1 MSQAGKFIEG
11 NPTPG
16 VDVLTLEGD
25 LGGPVGPDM
34 SGNINVIADN
44 ASVNAGSSVLIV
56 GNPGTNTL
64 TLNVTDV
71 NNGTLIGLNAG
82 NLTISGINNTGVGHL
97 VLNAL
102 TSGANNTAL
111 GADAATLITS
121 SSGNTAVGSGSL
133 SSYVTGTGQN
143 TALGL
148 DALRD
153 LASGS
158 ANTAIGYQAMEGSSS
173 NTNSVA
179 VGYQSL
185 RVGTGV
191 GNTTLG
197 AQAGTAVS
205 TGAANTLVGF
215 QSGLNLTTGNTNIF
229 VGNLA
234 GQNITTSGNNICI
247 GSGGVLG
254 DSGAIRIGAN
264 GIHTSAFMQGIA
276 GVTVANPE
284 VVVID
289 SVTGQLGTDAGGTTL
304 QTLTGDTGGAIPPT
318 AGNINIIT
326 DVVTNN
332 SGATVEFEG
341 IGVGSIIKLNVTDTT
356 LENTFVG
363 NSVGNATV
371 SGTQNTGFG
380 CAGTLGALTSGVN
393 NIGIGVGALPAVTSG
408 AKNIGIGT
416 SAGLSVVDGE
426 FNIFIGDS
434 SGGAVVGSGANT
446 AIGYNSM
453 ASGDSSNNTFVGFG
467 AGNQSGSGGNN
478 TAVGYQVL
486 GNSPGFSNVAM
497 GANAMFNTPGALDNV
512 VIGSGAA
519 QVLTGQG
526 NVAVG
531 YNSMSA
537 AGDTNFNVAL
547 GNSTLQSVSFTSL
560 FNVAIGNIALS
571 NLVSGNGNIAIGNV
585 AGENYTGGE
594 SFNILCNNSGV
605 LGESN
610 TLRIGSATG
619 TGNFQLS
626 RVFIHGING
635 NTVSNSLMVTI
646 DSSTSQLGTQ
656 AIPTGMMTWTV
667 VTGSSQAMAANNGY
681 IANNAGTINFSLPAS
696 SAVGDII
703 RITGINNATGWQ
715 ISQAAGQQIFFGTS
729 STTSGATG
737 TITSSATRDSI
748 EIVCVVANTI
758 WNVLSV
764 IGNPTIV

>member
-1 MSQAGKFIEG
+1 MSQAGRYITG
-11 NPTPG
+11 GPTPG

-56 GNPGTNTL
+56 GNAGTNTL

-185 RVGTGV
+185 RLGTGV
-191 GNTTLG
+191 GNTSLG
-197 AQAGTAVS
+197 AQAGTAVT
-205 TGAANTLVGF
+205 TGAANTMVGF

-234 GQNITTSGNNICI
+234 GQNITNSGNNICI
-247 GSGGVLG
+247 GSGGVFA

-276 GVTVANPE
+276 GVTPPGTLNMVT
-284 VVVID
+284 VD
-289 SVTGQLGTDAGGTTL
+289 TGTGQLGS
-304 QTLTGDTGGAIPPT
+304 QAIPSGTITSVSTSNATPQFVT
-318 AGNINIIT
+318 MAGNA
-326 DVVTNN
+326 DVDFNLSNLVL
-332 SGATVEFEG
+332 
-341 IGVGSIIKLNVTDTT
+341 GSSLP
-356 LENTFVG
+356 
-363 NSVGNATV
+363 
-371 SGTQNTGFG
+371 
-380 CAGTLGALTSGVN
+380 ALTTGVAN
-393 NIGIGVGALPAVTSG
+393 VGMGQNVLMSITSG
-408 AKNIGIGT
+408 ERN
-416 SAGLSVVDGE
+416 V
-426 FNIFIGDS
+426 
-434 SGGAVVGSGANT
+434 
-446 AIGYNSM
+446 AIGFECL
-453 ASGDSSNNTFVGFG
+453 ADLT
-467 AGNQSGSGGNN
+467 
-478 TAVGYQVL
+478 T
-486 GNSPGFSNVAM
+486 GFSNVAIGRRVM
-497 GANAMFNTPGALDNV
+497 EDATTCGSNTAIGDSALQDATTASN
-512 VIGSGAA
+512 S
-519 QVLTGQG
+519 

-531 YNSMSA
+531 VQAMTLTTSNTQFNTSVGSRANEAFTSGCVENVAVGHLAGYVSGGSVITNVQGNTYIGTGAGNSGRTGANFNIGIGYHSYWDSGSHPATGSYNTMIGYLSGTSYLSTETSNLLISNIGT
-537 AGDTNFNVAL
+537 AGD
-547 GNSTLQSVSFTSL
+547 
-560 FNVAIGNIALS
+560 
-571 NLVSGNGNIAIGNV
+571 
-585 AGENYTGGE
+585 
-594 SFNILCNNSGV
+594 NN
-605 LGESN
+605 
-610 TLRIGSATG
+610 TIRIGTQG
-619 TGNFQLS
+619 TGNAQQN
-626 RVFIHGING
+626 RCFIAGIYGVTPGGTLNMAIIDNNG
-635 NTVSNSLMVTI
+635 
-646 DSSTSQLGTQ
+646 QLGSQ
-656 AIPTGMMTWTV
+656 AIPTGMIPWTV
-667 VTGSSQAMAANNGY
+667 VTGASQAMAANNGY

-715 ISQAAGQQIFFGTS
+715 ITQGSGQQIFFGTTN
-729 STTSGATG
+729 TTAGAG
-737 TITSSATRDSI
+737 GSITSSATRDSI
-748 EIVCVVANTI
+748 EIVCVVADTI